1 MNIAGNSFGFKH
13 SIETLTKLKEMLS
26 KENHP
31 KLGYITSSETK
42 KAISEGIKNFY
53 LTNSHPSPPGT
64 SRRGPWGS
72 KGLKGKLSA
81 QYGIQ
86 GDFVFCYNKANEE
99 LVFPS
104 INAARQHFKVRWA
117 FIKKNLDSKQWVTL
131 QGEDWIIQSVPR
143 QK

>member
-1 MNIAGNSFGFKH
+1 
-13 SIETLTKLKEMLS
+13 MLS

-31 KLGYITSSETK
+31 KYGYITSSETK

-53 LTNSHPSPPGT
+53 LTNSHPK
-64 SRRGPWGS
+64 

-81 QYGIQ
+81 QYGIG

-117 FIKKNLDSKQWVTL
+117 YIKKNIDSKQWVTL
-131 QGEDWIIQSVPR
+131 QGGDWIIQSVPR